1 MSLYNLPPWV
11 FYVLPY
17 LAAAIVAGASYF
29 AASGLRINFIG
40 RAGVKSRL
48 ENLATNAVEKRQTTS
63 VVFGSQAHRLRIAFA
78 AYRIDVAGNEEF
90 YLYAARVV
98 LGIVLSL
105 VMFIVGF
112 PPLSALAGLVGGW
125 IFVDGAITRA
135 WSKTKTDIEAEIPSF
150 LTRMSAV
157 VQTSSNV
164 PGAVE
169 VVSKTLRADGPLR
182 DWLTTL
188 VTKML
193 QKGQAAMPEAIE
205 EASTLSPSLAICA
218 ELLARMW
225 STGGEGYGKAF
236 GAAADNLESVL
247 DARVSARAKGD
258 SVRGTVN
265 ILTALTFGMI
275 AFLRQSP
282 AMADLVMQPLVQVA
296 YAIIALMIVYGYN
309 TINQLIDESI

>member
-1 MSLYNLPPWV
+1 MSLYNLPPWL

-17 LAAAIVAGASYF
+17 LAAAIISAAVYF
-29 AASGLRINFIG
+29 ASGGIRINVG
-40 RAGVKSRL
+40 RTGVKSRL
-48 ENLATNAVEKRQTTS
+48 ENLAANAVDKRQTTS
-63 VVFGSQAHRLRIAFA
+63 VAFGSPAHRLRMAFA
-78 AYRIDVAGNEEF
+78 TYRIDVAGNEEF
-90 YLYAARVV
+90 YLYAARIV
-98 LGIVLSL
+98 LGIVLAL
-105 VMFIVGF
+105 VMFVVGF

-135 WSKTKTDIEAEIPSF
+135 WSKAKTDIEAEIPSF

-169 VVSKTLRADGPLR
+169 VVSKTLREGGPLR
-182 DWLTTL
+182 DWLTSL
-188 VTKML
+188 VAKML

-218 ELLARMW
+218 ELLSRMW
-225 STGGEGYGKAF
+225 STGGEGYSKAF

-247 DARVSARAKGD
+247 DARVLARAKGD

-265 ILTALTFGMI
+265 ILTVLTFGMI

-282 AMADLVMQPLVQVA
+282 SMADLVMQPLVQVA

-309 TINQLIDESI
+309 TINQLIDEAI